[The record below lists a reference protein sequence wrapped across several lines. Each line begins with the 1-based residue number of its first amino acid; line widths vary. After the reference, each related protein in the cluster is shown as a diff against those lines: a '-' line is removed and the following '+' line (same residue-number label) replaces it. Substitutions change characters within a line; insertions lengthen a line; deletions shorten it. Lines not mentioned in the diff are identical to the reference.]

1 MNQSK
6 KDLPGL
12 FKTFFKAFIVAILL
26 TCFLYFAVHLTSPL
40 ERYILL
46 ALALFSIGIYGLTA
60 TRNVIR
66 VLMSI
71 ELLLNAVNINL
82 VAFSTFVDPLE
93 IKGQIFAIF
102 VMAIAACE
110 AAIALA
116 IILAIYRNM
125 TSVDMEDFANLK
137 W

>member
-1 MNQSK
+1 MGKS
-6 KDLPGL
+6 
-12 FKTFFKAFIVAILL
+12 LL
-26 TCFLYFAVHLTSPL
+26 KVFVIGTLLGYFLYLSVNLASTL
-40 ERYILL
+40 EKYILL
-46 ALALFSIGIYGLTA
+46 STALFSIGIYGLIA
-60 TRNVIR
+60 SRNVIR

-82 VAFSTFVDPLE
+82 VAFASYVDPLE
-93 IKGQIFAIF
+93 IKGQVFALF
-102 VMAIAACE
+102 VMAIAAAE

-125 TSVDMEDFANLK
+125 SSVDLEDFASLK

>member
-1 MNQSK
+1 MTKS
-6 KDLPGL
+6 
-12 FKTFFKAFIVAILL
+12 LL
-26 TCFLYFAVHLTSPL
+26 KVFVIGTLLAYFLYLSVNLTSAL

-46 ALALFSIGIYGLTA
+46 STALFSIGLYGLISL
-60 TRNVIR
+60 RNVIR
-66 VLMSI
+66 ILMSI

-82 VAFSTFVDPLE
+82 VAFSTYIDPLE
-93 IKGQIFAIF
+93 IKGQIFALF
-102 VMAIAACE
+102 VMAIAAAE

-125 TSVDMEDFANLK
+125 SSVDIEDFASLK

>member
-1 MNQSK
+1 MKRSILK
-6 KDLPGL
+6 I
-12 FKTFFKAFIVAILL
+12 FIINSLL
-26 TCFLYFAVHLTSPL
+26 GYFLCLSVDLTSAL

-46 ALALFSIGIYGLTA
+46 STALFSIGIYGLIA
-60 TRNVIR
+60 SRNVIR

-82 VAFSTFVDPLE
+82 VAFSTYIDPLE
-93 IKGQIFAIF
+93 IKGQVFALF
-102 VMAIAACE
+102 VMAIAAAE

-125 TSVDMEDFANLK
+125 SSVDLEDFASLK

>member
-1 MNQSK
+1 MGKS
-6 KDLPGL
+6 
-12 FKTFFKAFIVAILL
+12 ILKVFVIGSL
-26 TCFLYFAVHLTSPL
+26 LGYFLYLSVNLTSTL

-46 ALALFSIGIYGLTA
+46 SIALFSIGIYGLIA
-60 TRNVIR
+60 SRNVIR

-82 VAFSTFVDPLE
+82 VAFSTYIDPLE
-93 IKGQIFAIF
+93 IKGQVFALF
-102 VMAIAACE
+102 VMAIAAAE

-125 TSVDMEDFANLK
+125 SSVDMEDFASLK

>member
-1 MNQSK
+1 MGKS
-6 KDLPGL
+6 LVR
-12 FKTFFKAFIVAILL
+12 FFIALILL
-26 TCFLYFAVHLTSPL
+26 GMFFTLCIRLDSSL
-40 ERYILL
+40 EKYILL
-46 ALALFSIGIYGLTA
+46 SLALFSIGIYGLTA
-60 TRNVIR
+60 SRNVIR

-82 VAFSTFVDPLE
+82 VAFSHYVDPLD
-93 IKGQIFAIF
+93 IKGQVFALF
-102 VMAIAACE
+102 VMAIAAAE

-125 TSVDMEDFANLK
+125 SSVDMEDFASLK

>member
-1 MNQSK
+1 MSK
-6 KDLPGL
+6 VFIKLSIVGVLVGFFL
-12 FKTFFKAFIVAILL
+12 FLAIRLE
-26 TCFLYFAVHLTSPL
+26 SSL

-46 ALALFSIGIYGLTA
+46 SLALFSIGIYGLTSS
-60 TRNVIR
+60 RNVIR

-71 ELLLNAVNINL
+71 ELLLNAVNVNL
-82 VAFSTFVDPLE
+82 VAFSRFVDPLE
-93 IKGQIFAIF
+93 LKGQVFAIF
-102 VMAIAACE
+102 VMAIAAAE

-125 TSVDMEDFANLK
+125 SSVDVEDFASLK

>member
-1 MNQSK
+1 MSK
-6 KDLPGL
+6 ALQGL
-12 FKTFFKAFIVAILL
+12 ISITLI
-26 TCFLYFAVHLTSPL
+26 TCFFYYAVNLNSPL

-46 ALALFSIGIYGLTA
+46 SIALFSIGIYGLTA
-60 TRNVIR
+60 SRNVIR

-71 ELLLNAVNINL
+71 ELLLNAVNVNL
-82 VAFSTFVDPLE
+82 VAFANYIDPLE
-93 IKGQIFAIF
+93 IKGQVFAIF
-102 VMAIAACE
+102 VMAIAAAE

-125 TSVDMEDFANLK
+125 SSVDMEDFSTLK

>member
-1 MNQSK
+1 MSK
-6 KDLPGL
+6 SLLKVFVIGTLLGY
-12 FKTFFKAFIVAILL
+12 FI
-26 TCFLYFAVHLTSPL
+26 FLSVNLTSTL

-46 ALALFSIGIYGLTA
+46 STALFSIGIYGLIA
-60 TRNVIR
+60 SRNVIR
-66 VLMSI
+66 ILMSI

-82 VAFSTFVDPLE
+82 VAFSTYIDPLE
-93 IKGQIFAIF
+93 IKGQIFALF
-102 VMAIAACE
+102 VMAIAAAE

-125 TSVDMEDFANLK
+125 SSVDIEDFASLK

>member
-1 MNQSK
+1 MSK
-6 KDLPGL
+6 S
-12 FKTFFKAFIVAILL
+12 ILKVFL
-26 TCFLYFAVHLTSPL
+26 IGTLLGYFLYLAINLTSSL

-46 ALALFSIGIYGLTA
+46 STALFSIGIYGLISS
-60 TRNVIR
+60 RNVIR
-66 VLMSI
+66 ILMSI

-82 VAFSTFVDPLE
+82 VAFSTYIDPLE
-93 IKGQIFAIF
+93 IKGQIFALF
-102 VMAIAACE
+102 VMAIAAAE

-125 TSVDMEDFANLK
+125 SSVDVEDFASLK

>member
-1 MNQSK
+1 MGKSVLK
-6 KDLPGL
+6 VFVIG
-12 FKTFFKAFIVAILL
+12 TLL
-26 TCFLYFAVHLTSPL
+26 GYFLYLSVNLTSTL

-46 ALALFSIGIYGLTA
+46 STALFSIGIYGLIA
-60 TRNVIR
+60 SRNVIR
-66 VLMSI
+66 ILMSI

-82 VAFSTFVDPLE
+82 VAFSTYIDPLE
-93 IKGQIFAIF
+93 IKGQIFALF
-102 VMAIAACE
+102 VMAIAAAE

-125 TSVDMEDFANLK
+125 SSVDMEDFASLK

>member
-1 MNQSK
+1 MQRNF
-6 KDLPGL
+6 LI
-12 FKTFFKAFIVAILL
+12 FKIFLILAFVVTFIYIAFNLS
-26 TCFLYFAVHLTSPL
+26 FPL

-46 ALALFSIGIYGLTA
+46 SIALFSIGIYGLTA
-60 TRNVIR
+60 SRNAIR

-82 VAFSTFVDPLE
+82 IAFSSYIDSFE
-93 IKGQIFAIF
+93 IKGQIFAVF
-102 VMAIAACE
+102 VMAIAAAE

-116 IILAIYRNM
+116 IILSIYRNM
-125 TSVDMEDFANLK
+125 SSIDMEDFDSLR

>member
-1 MNQSK
+1 MGKS
-6 KDLPGL
+6 
-12 FKTFFKAFIVAILL
+12 ILKVFVIGSL
-26 TCFLYFAVHLTSPL
+26 LGYFLYLSVNLTSTL

-46 ALALFSIGIYGLTA
+46 SIALFSIGIYGLIA
-60 TRNVIR
+60 SRNVIR

-82 VAFSTFVDPLE
+82 VAFSTYIDPLE
-93 IKGQIFAIF
+93 IKGQVFALF
-102 VMAIAACE
+102 VMAIAAAE

-125 TSVDMEDFANLK
+125 SSVDLEDFASLK

>member
-1 MNQSK
+1 MSK
-6 KDLPGL
+6 ALTKIFL
-12 FKTFFKAFIVAILL
+12 VSLL
-26 TCFLYFAVHLTSPL
+26 MGVFLCLATGLTSPL

-46 ALALFSIGIYGLTA
+46 ACALFSIGIYGLLSS
-60 TRNVIR
+60 RNVIR
-66 VLMSI
+66 ILMSI

-82 VAFSTFVDPLE
+82 VAFSGFLDPLE
-93 IKGQIFAIF
+93 ISGQIFAIF
-102 VMAIAACE
+102 VMAIAAAE

-125 TSVDMEDFANLK
+125 SSVDIEDFASLK

>member
-1 MNQSK
+1 MSQNSQA
-6 KDLPGL
+6 
-12 FKTFFKAFIVAILL
+12 FKIFLALTFLA
-26 TCFLYFAVHLTSPL
+26 TFLSIAVNLSLPL

-46 ALALFSIGIYGLTA
+46 SIALFSVGIYGLTA
-60 TRNVIR
+60 SRNVIR

-71 ELLLNAVNINL
+71 ELLLNAVNINFI
-82 VAFSTFVDPLE
+82 AFSNYVDASE
-93 IKGQIFAIF
+93 IKGQIFAVF
-102 VMAIAACE
+102 VMAVAAAE

-125 TSVDMEDFANLK
+125 SSIDMEDFVNLK

>member
-1 MNQSK
+1 M
-6 KDLPGL
+6 
-12 FKTFFKAFIVAILL
+12 FKALQGLMSITLITSFFYYAANLN
-26 TCFLYFAVHLTSPL
+26 SPL

-46 ALALFSIGIYGLTA
+46 SIALFSIGIYGLTA
-60 TRNVIR
+60 SRNVIR

-71 ELLLNAVNINL
+71 ELLLNAVNVNL
-82 VAFSTFVDPLE
+82 VAFSNYIDPLE
-93 IKGQIFAIF
+93 IKGQVFALF
-102 VMAIAACE
+102 VMAIAAAE

-125 TSVDMEDFANLK
+125 ASVDMEDFSTLK

>member
-1 MNQSK
+1 M
-6 KDLPGL
+6 
-12 FKTFFKAFIVAILL
+12 FRKTPLLNILIIAILL
-26 TCFLYFAVHLTSPL
+26 GLFFYMTINLNSSL

-46 ALALFSIGIYGLTA
+46 STAIFSIGIYGLT
-60 TRNVIR
+60 TSRNVIR
-66 VLMSI
+66 ILMSI

-82 VAFSTFVDPLE
+82 VAFSYFLDPLE

-102 VMAIAACE
+102 VMAIAAAE

-116 IILAIYRNM
+116 IILAIYRD
-125 TSVDMEDFANLK
+125 TSSIDMEDFAGLK

>member
-1 MNQSK
+1 MGKS
-6 KDLPGL
+6 
-12 FKTFFKAFIVAILL
+12 ILKVFVIGTL
-26 TCFLYFAVHLTSPL
+26 LGYFLYLSVDLNSTL
-40 ERYILL
+40 EKYILL
-46 ALALFSIGIYGLTA
+46 STALFSIGIYGLISS
-60 TRNVIR
+60 RNVIR

-82 VAFSTFVDPLE
+82 VAFSTYIDPLE
-93 IKGQIFAIF
+93 IKGQVFALF
-102 VMAIAACE
+102 VMAVAAAE

-125 TSVDMEDFANLK
+125 SSVDVEDFASLK

>member
-1 MNQSK
+1 MGKSILK
-6 KDLPGL
+6 V
-12 FKTFFKAFIVAILL
+12 FIIGTLL
-26 TCFLYFAVHLTSPL
+26 GYFLYLSVNLASAL

-46 ALALFSIGIYGLTA
+46 STALFSIGIYGLIA
-60 TRNVIR
+60 SRNVIR
-66 VLMSI
+66 ILMSI

-82 VAFSTFVDPLE
+82 VAFSSYVDPLE
-93 IKGQIFAIF
+93 IKGQVFALF
-102 VMAIAACE
+102 VMAIAAAE

-125 TSVDMEDFANLK
+125 SSVDVEDFASLK

>member
-1 MNQSK
+1 MYFSAS
-6 KDLPGL
+6 L
-12 FKTFFKAFIVAILL
+12 KT
-26 TCFLYFAVHLTSPL
+26 SL

-46 ALALFSIGIYGLTA
+46 STALFSIGIYGITA
-60 TRNVIR
+60 SRNVIR

-71 ELLLNAVNINL
+71 ELLLNAVNINFI
-82 VAFSTFVDPLE
+82 AFSNYIDPLE

-102 VMAIAACE
+102 VMAIAAAE

-125 TSVDMEDFANLK
+125 SSIDMEDFANLK

>member
-1 MNQSK
+1 MSK
-6 KDLPGL
+6 SI
-12 FKTFFKAFIVAILL
+12 FKVFIIGTLL
-26 TCFLYFAVHLTSPL
+26 GYFLYLSINLNSTL

-46 ALALFSIGIYGLTA
+46 STALFSIGIYGLIA
-60 TRNVIR
+60 SRNVIR
-66 VLMSI
+66 ILMSI

-82 VAFSTFVDPLE
+82 VAFSTYIDPLE
-93 IKGQIFAIF
+93 IKGQIFALF
-102 VMAIAACE
+102 VMAIAAAE

-125 TSVDMEDFANLK
+125 SSVDVEDFASLK